1 MIPVHSNAIE
11 RYSVASSNKQITISA
26 TRLVL
31 KATGDAVRIGYNDY
45 DTADGG
51 NYWLLADGEVLVF
64 DPPNLI
70 GELVYVRADSS
81 TATLSVW
88 RLGC

>member
-1 MIPVHSNAIE
+1 VIPVSQSIE
-11 RYSVASSNKQITISA
+11 RYSLATSNKQITISA
-26 TRLVL
+26 KRLVL

-51 NYWLLADGEVLVF
+51 NYWLLGDSEVLVF

-88 RLGC
+88 RLDC

>member
-1 MIPVHSNAIE
+1 
-11 RYSVASSNKQITISA
+11 
-26 TRLVL
+26 L
-31 KATGDAVRIGYNDY
+31 GDS
-45 DTADGG
+45 
-51 NYWLLADGEVLVF
+51 EVLVF

-88 RLGC
+88 RLDC